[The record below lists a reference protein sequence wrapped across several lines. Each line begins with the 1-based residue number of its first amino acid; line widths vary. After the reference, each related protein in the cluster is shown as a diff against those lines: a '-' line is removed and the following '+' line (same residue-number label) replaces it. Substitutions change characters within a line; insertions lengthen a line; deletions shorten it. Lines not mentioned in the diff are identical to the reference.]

1 MSSLPNNS
9 YNSSS
14 RELSPIPSDSDTIT
28 PSNDLDKHSPLQSR
42 VAKQTDGGHGETDS
56 RTSNSRLE
64 NIDDQGV
71 EKREEMSSMDQD
83 VATSEGGAKGKDGEG
98 DASVASASTPVQE
111 IHIVDEAV
119 DVSDTG
125 AGQETKSDTQIPRLL
140 IVSSKVKNSSLMQS
154 ALLPNVTIVQY
165 KYENST
171 LDSILGLVAQSL
183 GSKKVESIAL
193 IMHST
198 GRCIHLCGVEEK
210 LVTKENIL
218 EHASI
223 REFFTTLSTNH
234 LDKSWVNSRLDFLGC
249 NTAQNV
255 DGGIIANIIEDLVG
269 VPVGIS
275 KDISGNDIPMERI
288 AVDSETPVSCVGELY
303 FRLDKLKKWGQQ
315 SLSGFEKI
323 RTVGKGAYGTAVLY
337 RKKDDDSLVILK
349 EINMH
354 DLNASERQ
362 LALNEV
368 KVLAMLDHPN
378 IISYYDSFE
387 EDGTLMIEMEYA
399 DGGTL
404 AQFLSSQEKPL
415 EEKEILGM
423 FQQMV
428 AAIRHIHEH
437 NILHRD
443 LKTANVFLTKEGVV
457 KMGDFGISK
466 MMTTAAKANTVLGTP
481 YYISPEM
488 CEGKAYNDKSDI
500 WALGCI
506 LYEMA
511 CLQKT
516 FEGSN
521 LPALVN
527 KIMKG
532 QFAPVKGNY
541 SPEFK
546 AVIRDML
553 EKEPQYRPSAYEL
566 MYKKIPPL
574 MERFLDPVTD
584 IEDDLTTSTESSTMK
599 LRKKTRSVLYYLETW
614 DMKLHPVDLP
624 AKVRIREVAVGAD
637 HVIVVTNERVVYT
650 WGEGGKGQLGHGDQ
664 ESLTKPEMVEALK
677 GKSITRACC
686 GDCFSVFAS
695 DNGIIMTCGDGSN
708 GCLGHGDWYSNSR
721 PRLIEA
727 LLSVD
732 VSSVACGPH
741 HVVVVGGDGEI
752 FSWGKGSHG
761 RLGHGNEEDCAQP
774 MQVKITEP
782 MMVREVFCGVDGTML
797 LTDVGSVL
805 AFGNN
810 EYNKLGLNNRQGFL
824 MAMKNIFAKTEVEEV
839 KAPTI
844 VRALTNHRV
853 INASLGPK
861 HSAVLV
867 EPGHV
872 YTFGKNAEGQLGTGN
887 TKQQNAPIKVKAMDG
902 KVVSRARCGDMYTA
916 VSTSDNEFYFW
927 GTRFK
932 TPPTA
937 MDDTQRSTNS
947 INDIADTKTS
957 ESGNASRPNSS
968 KPSHSR
974 QPSMSSMKS
983 LNSSNEIAQE
993 KLSLTSRGGSAGST
1007 AVESTVVP
1015 PFSDRQ
1021 LSNDSVVSQSQDL
1034 LNTSHDSGTS
1044 TSRGFRPIS
1053 STPRRLNSAGTN
1065 SGSGTARD
1073 KTREKEQEKEKELNK
1088 DETDLVLQPTHLLM
1102 LNVTSDGASADTVLL
1117 SNFCCHGE
1125 NLFVQV
1131 ETTAP
1136 PPKKKMKKKKSF
1148 RKRIST
1154 NTLEVPEKIYSRDTV
1169 DEYSSETSEMDTYG
1183 TIPAWIKNELALS
1196 EMDIK
1201 DGNEPDDTTDQS
1213 DEDIPGKMLDS
1224 SRSSIQVNKDLKP
1237 DKKKSVDKSGT
1248 GSKKNGGKLKE
1259 SVIFKDDHRPH
1270 ALQVRGSS
1278 SGVESGVE
1286 FTPVDP
1292 MSSSSSSDN
1301 LQGAISAAKT
1311 PKASD
1316 PTPVSRAQLAA
1327 QQPRKASLSPYK
1339 TRVGSTQIAK
1349 SVRSRTVGKGR
1360 GKGAESGRDAPPS
1373 PRGFLSEVTYKRRE
1387 ENLTTELERLKD
1399 EKRRTE
1405 ERLREMEDKYKL
1417 EQAILKQQAE
1427 KAAKEREQ
1435 SLQSE
1440 IKLLRSELSKQSD
1453 KMQANYD
1460 IVMSLQQQLVQV
1472 QADQVKMNSRDS
1484 SPGRARSAQS
1494 RRSQSGQKE
1503 SKICVLQ

>member
-1 MSSLPNNS
+1 
-9 YNSSS
+9 
-14 RELSPIPSDSDTIT
+14 
-28 PSNDLDKHSPLQSR
+28 
-42 VAKQTDGGHGETDS
+42 
-56 RTSNSRLE
+56 
-64 NIDDQGV
+64 
-71 EKREEMSSMDQD
+71 
-83 VATSEGGAKGKDGEG
+83 
-98 DASVASASTPVQE
+98 
-111 IHIVDEAV
+111 
-119 DVSDTG
+119 
-125 AGQETKSDTQIPRLL
+125 
-140 IVSSKVKNSSLMQS
+140 MQS

-599 LRKKTRSVLYYLETW
+599 LRKKTSYSLDNRSVLYYLETW

-624 AKVRIREVAVGAD
+624 AKVRIREIAVGAD

-727 LLSVD
+727 LLRYSLHIIE
-732 VSSVACGPH
+732 ALLR
-741 HVVVVGGDGEI
+741 
-752 FSWGKGSHG
+752 HG
-761 RLGHGNEEDCAQP
+761 LH
-774 MQVKITEP
+774 I
-782 MMVREVFCGVDGTML
+782 
-797 LTDVGSVL
+797 
-805 AFGNN
+805 
-810 EYNKLGLNNRQGFL
+810 
-824 MAMKNIFAKTEVEEV
+824 
-839 KAPTI
+839 
-844 VRALTNHRV
+844 
-853 INASLGPK
+853 
-861 HSAVLV
+861 
-867 EPGHV
+867 
-872 YTFGKNAEGQLGTGN
+872 
-887 TKQQNAPIKVKAMDG
+887 
-902 KVVSRARCGDMYTA
+902 
-916 VSTSDNEFYFW
+916 
-927 GTRFK
+927 
-932 TPPTA
+932 
-937 MDDTQRSTNS
+937 
-947 INDIADTKTS
+947 
-957 ESGNASRPNSS
+957 
-968 KPSHSR
+968 
-974 QPSMSSMKS
+974 
-983 LNSSNEIAQE
+983 
-993 KLSLTSRGGSAGST
+993 
-1007 AVESTVVP
+1007 
-1015 PFSDRQ
+1015 
-1021 LSNDSVVSQSQDL
+1021 
-1034 LNTSHDSGTS
+1034 
-1044 TSRGFRPIS
+1044 
-1053 STPRRLNSAGTN
+1053 
-1065 SGSGTARD
+1065 
-1073 KTREKEQEKEKELNK
+1073 
-1088 DETDLVLQPTHLLM
+1088 LQ
-1102 LNVTSDGASADTVLL
+1102 VLL
-1117 SNFCCHGE
+1117 KYILHILQALRGSPQIQFTHYRDSPQIQFTHYRDSPQA
-1125 NLFVQV
+1125 L
-1131 ETTAP
+1131 
-1136 PPKKKMKKKKSF
+1136 
-1148 RKRIST
+1148 R
-1154 NTLEVPEKIYSRDTV
+1154 YSLHILQALG
-1169 DEYSSETSEMDTYG
+1169 YSLH
-1183 TIPAWIKNELALS
+1183 ILQALLRFILHILQES
-1196 EMDIK
+1196 HRC
-1201 DGNEPDDTTDQS
+1201 S
-1213 DEDIPGKMLDS
+1213 L
-1224 SRSSIQVNKDLKP
+1224 IQVFLRH
-1237 DKKKSVDKSGT
+1237 SLHIMEALFRYS
-1248 GSKKNGGKLKE
+1248 LH
-1259 SVIFKDDHRPH
+1259 I
-1270 ALQVRGSS
+1270 LQV
-1278 SGVESGVE
+1278 
-1286 FTPVDP
+1286 
-1292 MSSSSSSDN
+1292 
-1301 LQGAISAAKT
+1301 
-1311 PKASD
+1311 
-1316 PTPVSRAQLAA
+1316 
-1327 QQPRKASLSPYK
+1327 
-1339 TRVGSTQIAK
+1339 
-1349 SVRSRTVGKGR
+1349 
-1360 GKGAESGRDAPPS
+1360 
-1373 PRGFLSEVTYKRRE
+1373 
-1387 ENLTTELERLKD
+1387 
-1399 EKRRTE
+1399 
-1405 ERLREMEDKYKL
+1405 
-1417 EQAILKQQAE
+1417 
-1427 KAAKEREQ
+1427 
-1435 SLQSE
+1435 
-1440 IKLLRSELSKQSD
+1440 LLRYISHILQFLLR
-1453 KMQANYD
+1453 Y
-1460 IVMSLQQQLVQV
+1460 SLHIIEALLRY
-1472 QADQVKMNSRDS
+1472 SLHII
-1484 SPGRARSAQS
+1484 
-1494 RRSQSGQKE
+1494 E
-1503 SKICVLQ
+1503 TLL

>member
-1 MSSLPNNS
+1 
-9 YNSSS
+9 
-14 RELSPIPSDSDTIT
+14 
-28 PSNDLDKHSPLQSR
+28 
-42 VAKQTDGGHGETDS
+42 
-56 RTSNSRLE
+56 
-64 NIDDQGV
+64 
-71 EKREEMSSMDQD
+71 
-83 VATSEGGAKGKDGEG
+83 
-98 DASVASASTPVQE
+98 
-111 IHIVDEAV
+111 
-119 DVSDTG
+119 
-125 AGQETKSDTQIPRLL
+125 
-140 IVSSKVKNSSLMQS
+140 
-154 ALLPNVTIVQY
+154 
-165 KYENST
+165 
-171 LDSILGLVAQSL
+171 
-183 GSKKVESIAL
+183 
-193 IMHST
+193 
-198 GRCIHLCGVEEK
+198 
-210 LVTKENIL
+210 
-218 EHASI
+218 
-223 REFFTTLSTNH
+223 
-234 LDKSWVNSRLDFLGC
+234 
-249 NTAQNV
+249 
-255 DGGIIANIIEDLVG
+255 
-269 VPVGIS
+269 
-275 KDISGNDIPMERI
+275 
-288 AVDSETPVSCVGELY
+288 
-303 FRLDKLKKWGQQ
+303 
-315 SLSGFEKI
+315 
-323 RTVGKGAYGTAVLY
+323 
-337 RKKDDDSLVILK
+337 
-349 EINMH
+349 
-354 DLNASERQ
+354 
-362 LALNEV
+362 
-368 KVLAMLDHPN
+368 
-378 IISYYDSFE
+378 
-387 EDGTLMIEMEYA
+387 
-399 DGGTL
+399 
-404 AQFLSSQEKPL
+404 
-415 EEKEILGM
+415 
-423 FQQMV
+423 
-428 AAIRHIHEH
+428 
-437 NILHRD
+437 
-443 LKTANVFLTKEGVV
+443 
-457 KMGDFGISK
+457 
-466 MMTTAAKANTVLGTP
+466 
-481 YYISPEM
+481 
-488 CEGKAYNDKSDI
+488 
-500 WALGCI
+500 
-506 LYEMA
+506 
-511 CLQKT
+511 
-516 FEGSN
+516 
-521 LPALVN
+521 
-527 KIMKG
+527 
-532 QFAPVKGNY
+532 
-541 SPEFK
+541 
-546 AVIRDML
+546 
-553 EKEPQYRPSAYEL
+553 
-566 MYKKIPPL
+566 
-574 MERFLDPVTD
+574 
-584 IEDDLTTSTESSTMK
+584 
-599 LRKKTRSVLYYLETW
+599 
-614 DMKLHPVDLP
+614 
-624 AKVRIREVAVGAD
+624 
-637 HVIVVTNERVVYT
+637 
-650 WGEGGKGQLGHGDQ
+650 
-664 ESLTKPEMVEALK
+664 
-677 GKSITRACC
+677 
-686 GDCFSVFAS
+686 
-695 DNGIIMTCGDGSN
+695 
-708 GCLGHGDWYSNSR
+708 
-721 PRLIEA
+721 
-727 LLSVD
+727 
-732 VSSVACGPH
+732 
-741 HVVVVGGDGEI
+741 
-752 FSWGKGSHG
+752 
-761 RLGHGNEEDCAQP
+761 
-774 MQVKITEP
+774 
-782 MMVREVFCGVDGTML
+782 
-797 LTDVGSVL
+797 
-805 AFGNN
+805 
-810 EYNKLGLNNRQGFL
+810 
-824 MAMKNIFAKTEVEEV
+824 
-839 KAPTI
+839 
-844 VRALTNHRV
+844 
-853 INASLGPK
+853 
-861 HSAVLV
+861 
-867 EPGHV
+867 
-872 YTFGKNAEGQLGTGN
+872 
-887 TKQQNAPIKVKAMDG
+887 
-902 KVVSRARCGDMYTA
+902 MYTA

-1183 TIPAWIKNELALS
+1183 TKHLAGSEGKVCESSRNVAGSTDYHGDSVIPAWIKNELALS

-1349 SVRSRTVGKGR
+1349 SVRSRAVGKGR